1 MAYAYK
7 TLAEYGNTPFK
18 GGVEQ
23 IESSPNE
30 IYASLTV
37 LLGGNYNCEIEFTRP
52 ANTTAYA
59 EKDCL
64 ADNAPSITT
73 QVLANAARK
82 VGGSGSILRAVLK
95 TDKVDWTTPITLV
108 LYKQAPA
115 SFIADNAAFDRMYA
129 DKSKA
134 IGMIEFP
141 SFQTVTG
148 GVGSFRWS
156 TVENL
161 NIPYV
166 CDSSLADLYF
176 QCYIP
181 SGAGTPT
188 PASGQKF
195 DLMVGVMRD

>member
-1 MAYAYK
+1 MANLEIVDANGATKYVG
-7 TLAEYGNTPFK
+7 AEGAGSNGDPFLVRRILE
-18 GGVEQ
+18 GGYYQ
-23 IESSPNE
+23 
-30 IYASLTV
+30 T
-37 LLGGNYNCEIEFTRP
+37 GIEFTRP
-52 ANTTAYA
+52 ANTTPYSAL
-59 EKDCL
+59 DCL
-64 ADNAPSITT
+64 GDNAPSITT

-95 TDKVDWTTPITLV
+95 TDKVDWSNAITV
-108 LYKQAPA
+108 VIYKQAPA

-148 GVGSFRWS
+148 GVGSFRWAS
-156 TVENL
+156 VEGL

-166 CDSSLADLYF
+166 CDASLADLYF

-181 SGAGTPT
+181 SGTPT

-195 DLMVGVMRD
+195 YLEIGVLRD